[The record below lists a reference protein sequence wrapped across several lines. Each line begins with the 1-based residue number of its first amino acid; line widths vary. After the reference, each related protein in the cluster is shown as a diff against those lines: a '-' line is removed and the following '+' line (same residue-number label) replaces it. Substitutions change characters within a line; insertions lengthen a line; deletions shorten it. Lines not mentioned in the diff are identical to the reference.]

1 MSADQE
7 GLKESE
13 VPLFDVTVRVPTGGN
28 LEAIRHKAIN
38 DVGMAEERIDALL
51 KALQNGPKA
60 KIGTA
65 VPKDKAD
72 KAKVDFGKAGL
83 IVELSPVLSL
93 QTMKAVEADGSS
105 VCPACQKRI
114 MLPANRQCP
123 SCGVFVDK
131 VNDEFLLK
139 RKIME
144 QERARAEAKL
154 AKDGKDSEKRNREH
168 MEAALRDKIRAEMEA
183 EYGLKEEGA
192 GIFAG
197 KAGLVRAGAG
207 VALLV
212 GAILI
217 GRFSHQIP
225 GMGGTLDPVQAK
237 AAQGG
242 ASGAMAA
249 AAGAA
254 GAMNKAQE
262 VDSMITKAM
271 EKGLPDEVLTNA
283 DGTPLDEDSLLKMA
297 RNGGGKGLS
306 VEQAV
311 AAAGQLA
318 KTVGNNTL
326 DKAMAGAMPPG
337 GTPGA
342 NPGTAAGGPGGA
354 AGGAP
359 SAAGNASAAAVTLA
373 PELKLG
379 LSSEFAVRLAELG
392 QTARSREVFKSLQGK
407 PEVTADPKLAGIVR
421 LADVQGRAWA
431 LDGTA
436 PGKASQQASTLKDEI
451 SKITDPVERTL
462 AFARAG
468 SILSRHATL
477 PREAG
482 LGFIV
487 LAGESIKSLPAAQQ
501 QNVMGDWTVAM
512 GEALLADLSDSA
524 RTGRWARAQALYTRL
539 SATVAQAPSADAA
552 ARLQGIE
559 YRARIAMGLADKVD
573 AAIETGLMWVSK
585 AGGAAAQA
593 RALRGLVAVS
603 ENPSHPKFQDALAR
617 VQGLADAAKGA
628 ERVKALGELAQLMA
642 EAGQRDKAVRLRDQA
657 SEASASLP
665 PAEGSAL
672 TAELLVRVDLALAR
686 ARHAEA
692 AYADAESL
700 LQRVA
705 GYLL

>member
-183 EYGLKEEGA
+183 EYGLKEESA

-225 GMGGTLDPVQAK
+225 GMGGTLEN
-237 AAQGG
+237 AAAAPKGG
-242 ASGAMAA
+242 ASGAAA
-249 AAGAA
+249 GVAGAA
-254 GAMNKAQE
+254 GSAGKGADVEKMLATLEAGQGQG
-262 VDSMITKAM
+262 VD
-271 EKGLPDEVLTNA
+271 LPE
-283 DGTPLDEDSLLKMA
+283 GSEPMDEDSLLKMA
-297 RNGGGKGLS
+297 RSGGPNAKGIS
-306 VEQAV
+306 IEQAV
-311 AAAGQLA
+311 AAAGALG
-318 KTVGNNTL
+318 KSVGVNPG
-326 DKAMAGAMPPG
+326 AGAGAASGTG
-337 GTPGA
+337 GPGA
-342 NPGTAAGGPGGA
+342 TAAGASGA
-354 AGGAP
+354 A
-359 SAAGNASAAAVTLA
+359 AAASGAGGEAASLPKET
-373 PELKLG
+373 KLG
-379 LSSEFAVRLAELG
+379 LTAEFAVRLAELG
-392 QTARSREVFKSLQGK
+392 QTQRAREVIKSLLAR
-407 PEVTADPKLAGIVR
+407 PDVTADPKSLAVVR
-421 LADVQGRAWA
+421 MADIETQAWA
-431 LDGTA
+431 LDGLVA
-436 PGKASQQASTLKDEI
+436 GRARQQAETLKAEI
-451 SKITDPVERTL
+451 SKLADPAERTL

-468 SILSRHATL
+468 SILSRHAAL
-477 PREAG
+477 PRDAG
-482 LGFIV
+482 IAFLVLG
-487 LAGESIKSLPAAQQ
+487 GDSLKAIANPDQQ
-501 QNVMGDWTVAM
+501 RNAMAEWTVAM
-512 GEALLADLSDSA
+512 GEALLADMSESA
-524 RTGRWARAQALYTRL
+524 RTGKWGRAQAVYGRFT
-539 SATVAQAPSADAA
+539 STVGQAPTAAAA
-552 ARLQGIE
+552 ARLQALD
-559 YRARIAMGLADKVD
+559 YRARQIMGMSDKVEG
-573 AAIETGLMWVSK
+573 ALETGLVWVTKS
-585 AGGAAAQA
+585 GSLVEQA
-593 RALRGLVAVS
+593 RALRGLAELS
-603 ENPSHPKFQDALAR
+603 NNPGHAKIQDAATRLLAQAE
-617 VQGLADAAKGA
+617 VAKGA
-628 ERVKALGELAQLMA
+628 ERARAMGELSLLMA
-642 EAGQRDKAVRLRDQA
+642 DTGQRDKFVRLRDQA
-657 SEASASLP
+657 REGAALPAGDSAVL
-665 PAEGSAL
+665 G
-672 TAELLVRVDLALAR
+672 AELFVRGDLALAR